1 MIATS
6 SDLARLTVHHCPD
19 IISSDEHGDTLGPTS
34 CGIVAGTYG
43 TTRPADVTCH
53 DCITALVAS
62 VDAMLT
68 NPPNRT
74 PNHQEMT
81 R

>member
-1 MIATS
+1 MIATA
-6 SDLARLTVHHCPD
+6 SDLARLTVHHCND
-19 IISSDEHGDTLGPTS
+19 IIATDEHGDVLGPTS

-43 TTRPADVTCH
+43 TTQPDRVTCS
-53 DCITALVAS
+53 DCIG
-62 VDAMLT
+62 AMIDSLFT
-68 NPPNRT
+68 PQ

>member
-6 SDLARLTVHHCPD
+6 SDLARLTVHYCAD
-19 IISSDEHGDTLGPTS
+19 VLATDEFGAVLGPTS

-43 TTRPADVTCH
+43 TTRAPDVTCN
-53 DCITALVAS
+53 DCIG
-62 VDAMLT
+62 AMIDSLFH
-68 NPPNRT
+68 PPAT

>member
-6 SDLARLTVHHCPD
+6 SDLARLTVHHCPT
-19 IISSDEHGDTLGPTS
+19 IVASDEYGDALGPTS

-43 TTRPADVTCH
+43 TTQPDLVTCA
-53 DCITALVAS
+53 DCIG
-62 VDAMLT
+62 AMIDSLFT
-68 NPPNRT
+68 PNT
-74 PNHQEMT
+74 NHQEMT